1 MKKFLLVTL
10 IFLSFFTNSQAQFAP
25 PPAGYFDLIIVFPPE
40 ASATFINTIK
50 TGFRANELGITPV
63 TKARLWR
70 MTTTSARAGIP
81 AGSSYSYISPTDAVD
96 RVRGSTSGVGGG
108 ALIQINTA
116 TKIPENS
123 FTTTFHKQLSP
134 PIPATGICTA
144 MNKEY
149 TMPSSAIGA
158 GQARVAI
165 LDTGM
170 DCNEAGSP
178 VVFANPILSP
188 FVEAKESKS
197 FVEYPNARDKMSG
210 HGTAVA
216 SIIVKSF
223 INAGKTNCRIIPVK
237 VLEREGVG
245 TLFTLI
251 NGIDYAIQ
259 RNVDIINISIIS
271 SDNTK
276 YKSKTPIQL
285 ALEIAENKSILVV
298 SAAGNDAK
306 NIDLVENYVFPAC
319 SSNEGQLV
327 VSASKCSDG
336 IASFA
341 NYGKSNVDI
350 FAPGMSVWVQKLYST
365 EWWYGDGTSFAAP
378 MAAGMAAVL
387 RTTQTSKNA
396 NALKCAITKGATPSA
411 AFSEKCVYG
420 GIISSSGALRMFEA
434 CRK

>member
-1 MKKFLLVTL
+1 MKKFLLVAL
-10 IFLSFFTNSQAQFAP
+10 IFLSFFSNSQAQFAP

-40 ASATFINTIK
+40 ASATFINSIK

-70 MTTTSARAGIP
+70 MAMTSASAGIP
-81 AGSSYSYISPTDAVD
+81 AGSSYSYISPTDAVE
-96 RVRGSTSGVGGG
+96 RVRGTTTGVSGG
-108 ALIQINTA
+108 AFVQINTN
-116 TKIPENS
+116 TKIPEGS
-123 FTTTFHKQLSP
+123 FSTTFHKQLSP
-134 PIPATGICTA
+134 PIPATGICAATD
-144 MNKEY
+144 KEY
-149 TMPSSAIGA
+149 TMPNSAIGT

-178 VVFANPILSP
+178 VVFVNPILSR

-259 RNVDIINISIIS
+259 RNVDIINISIVS
-271 SDNTK
+271 ADNTG

-285 ALEIAENKSILVV
+285 ALEIAQSKDILVV

-306 NIDLVENYVFPAC
+306 DIDASANYVFPAC
-319 SSNEGQLV
+319 ATNEGQLV

-336 IASFA
+336 VASFA
-341 NYGKSNVDI
+341 NYGQSNVDI
-350 FAPGMSVWVQKLYST
+350 FAPGVSVWVQKLYST
-365 EWWYGDGTSFAAP
+365 EWWYGEGTSFSAP
-378 MAAGMAAVL
+378 IAAGMAAVL
-387 RTTQTSKNA
+387 RTKQTSKNA
-396 NALKCAITKGATPSA
+396 NVLKCAITKGGTPSA
-411 AFSEKCVYG
+411 VFSVKCVYG
-420 GIISSSGALRMFEA
+420 GTISSSGALRMFET
-434 CRK
+434 CIK